1 MAVEGFSETRLFING
16 QFRASSSG
24 KQFPVYNPATNETV
38 ALVHEACETDVD
50 DAVAAAKAASPSWRR
65 LGPAERGAYLR
76 KFADLIQDS
85 HNELMRIEA
94 LATGKP
100 VSQFFEAQVAADFF
114 RHFSEAG
121 WNAQGTTSLN
131 TQDHLNMSIKQPY
144 GVVACIT
151 PWNLPILLF
160 AYKVAPALAAGN
172 TVVHKSSEK
181 SPLAAAYLATLV
193 EKAGF
198 PPGVLNMISGFGM
211 PAGSALASHMD
222 VRCLSFTGSSST
234 GQKIQAAAASSNM
247 KHVHL
252 ELGGKSPALIF
263 HDADLQ
269 AAAEQTAFSLSFLS
283 GQSCMTNSRI
293 YVEESVAEEFLALFK
308 KAFASSHSGNPLD
321 PATTHGPQIDEHQC
335 SRIRSYIDIG
345 RQDGILSMG
354 GDSGPGLFVQRTIF
368 EGVPED
374 SRLMQE
380 EVFGPVV
387 VINRFGNES
396 EAIERA
402 NRCEFGL
409 YASVFTKDIN
419 RALRVSTALE
429 AGTVAINCA
438 SPSMAMDMPFGGW
451 KMSGVG
457 REGYLHSMENFL
469 ETKTILMR
477 VKPDVGVP
485 LCH

>member
-1 MAVEGFSETRLFING
+1 MAIEEFSETRLFING
-16 QFRASSSG
+16 QFRASANG
-24 KQFPVYNPATNETV
+24 KQFPVHNPATHETV
-38 ALVHEACETDVD
+38 ALVHEASEKDVD

-65 LGPAERGAYLR
+65 LGPAERGTYLR
-76 KFADLIQDS
+76 RFADLIQAS
-85 HNELMRIEA
+85 HDEIMRIEA

-100 VSQFFEAQVAADFF
+100 VSQFFEARVAADFF
-114 RHFSEAG
+114 RYFSEAG
-121 WNAQGTTSLN
+121 WTAQGTTSLH
-131 TQDHLNMSIKQPY
+131 TPDHLNLSVKQPY

-198 PPGVLNMISGFGM
+198 PPGVLNMISGFGT
-211 PAGSALASHMD
+211 PTGSALASHMD
-222 VRCLSFTGSSST
+222 VRCLSFTGSTST
-234 GQKIQAAAASSNM
+234 GQKIQTAAANSNM

-269 AAAEQTAFSLSFLS
+269 AAAQQTAFSLSFLS

-293 YVEESVAEEFLALFK
+293 YVEESVADEFLALFK
-308 KAFASSHSGNPLD
+308 KAFASSRTGNPLD
-321 PATTHGPQIDEHQC
+321 PATTHGPQIDEDQC
-335 SRIRSYIDIG
+335 RRIKSYIDIG
-345 RQDGILSMG
+345 RQDGTLSMG
-354 GDSGPGLFVQRTIF
+354 GDAGPGLFVQRTIF
-368 EGVPED
+368 EGVPGD

-387 VINRFGNES
+387 VVTRFSNEA
-396 EAIERA
+396 EVIEQA

-409 YASVFTKDIN
+409 YASVFTRDID
-419 RALRVSTALE
+419 RAMRVSTALE
-429 AGTVAINCA
+429 AGTVAINCT
-438 SPSMAMDMPFGGW
+438 SPTVAMDMPFGGW

-457 REGYLHSMENFL
+457 REGYLHSMENYL

-477 VKPDVGVP
+477 VRP
-485 LCH
+485 